1 MRIKDAINKI
11 LWTTK
16 EREELEKYQLIITDR
31 VDPMGY
37 KEIPF
42 TNISHVDNNYVYIK
56 NGENITAIPIHR
68 VIKIIKCGEE
78 IYTRKT

>member
-16 EREELEKYQLIITDR
+16 ERKELEKYQLIITDR
-31 VDPMGY
+31 VNPIGY

-42 TNISHVDNNYVYIK
+42 TNILRVDNNYVYVK
-56 NGENITAIPIHR
+56 SGENVTAIPIHR
-68 VIKIIKCGEE
+68 VIKIVKCGEE